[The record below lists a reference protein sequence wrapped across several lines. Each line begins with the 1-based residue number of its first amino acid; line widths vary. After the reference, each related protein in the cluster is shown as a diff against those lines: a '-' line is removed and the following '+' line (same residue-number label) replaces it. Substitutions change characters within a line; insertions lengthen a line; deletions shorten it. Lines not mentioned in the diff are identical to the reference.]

1 MYNLMPKKIQKQETN
16 SPKQAREKITIVLD
30 SDILEFFRVRASQ
43 PDSPKYQAQINNEL
57 RRVVESIK
65 RETESGLS
73 AVENSILENEVFV
86 KTLKEKM
93 KKA

>member
-1 MYNLMPKKIQKQETN
+1 MPKKIQKQKIKSSTI
-16 SPKQAREKITIVLD
+16 AREKITIVLD
-30 SDILEFFRVRASQ
+30 SDILDFFRTRASQ
-43 PDSPKYQAQINNEL
+43 PDAPKYQAQINNEL
-57 RRVVESIK
+57 RRVVESSK

-73 AVENSILENEVFV
+73 AVESSILENEVFV